1 MFRQNYKATLK
12 SILRSPVTLLAL
24 CATIILTIAMYK
36 TGSSGILTIR
46 HLRQDIMNQA
56 SSTCSSLFPAFVGIM
71 VSAHILSE
79 KQNGFGDLLVS
90 SRKSVASIYLS
101 KLCAIATA
109 TLAASLLFFGVRL
122 IWYWGFHYSEAYGRF
137 NIALPIGEILVRY
150 IMGILM
156 FMPLLLLCYT
166 AMPVFASTVTNVPAA
181 GAVWNVVFYL
191 SSYPFFKFRE
201 SNFYLPPYKMFT
213 HIGPF
218 YKTST
223 SDPEFV
229 KLLAEYFIDEHIWP
243 AFFGWIAVSIVLLV
257 VSYFILKKRYR
268 T

>member
-1 MFRQNYKATLK
+1 MFKTNYKATLK
-12 SILRSPVTLLAL
+12 SILRSPVSFLAL
-24 CATIILTIAMYK
+24 CATVILTIAMYE
-36 TGSSGILTIR
+36 TGSSGILTIKS
-46 HLRQDIMNQA
+46 LRQDIMNQVT
-56 SSTCSSLFPAFVGIM
+56 STCSNLFPAFVGIM

-79 KQNGFGDLLVS
+79 RQNGFGDLLLC
-90 SRKSVASIYLS
+90 SRKSFASIYLS

-109 TLAASLLFFGVRL
+109 AIAAGLLFFGVRL

-137 NIALPIGEILVRY
+137 NIAMPLGEILVRY
-150 IMGILM
+150 FVFILM

-166 AMPVFASTVTNVPAA
+166 AMPVFVSTVTNVPAA
-181 GAVWNVVFYL
+181 GAVWNVTFYL
-191 SSYPFFKFRE
+191 AQFLFFKFRL
-201 SNFYLPPYKMFT
+201 SNFNLPPYKMIT

-218 YKTST
+218 YETST
-223 SDPEFV
+223 SDPKFV

-257 VSYFILKKRYR
+257 ASYFILKKRYR

>member
-1 MFRQNYKATLK
+1 MFKTNYKTTLK
-12 SILRSPVTLLAL
+12 AIFRSPVSFLAL
-24 CATIILTIAMYK
+24 CATVILAFAMYK
-36 TGSSGILTIR
+36 TGSSGILTIK
-46 HLRQDIMNQA
+46 HLLQDIMNQA
-56 SSTCSSLFPAFVGIM
+56 QSTWASLFPAFVGIM

-79 KQNGFGDLLVS
+79 KQNGVSDLLLC
-90 SRKSVASIYLS
+90 SRKSFASIYLS

-109 TLAASLLFFGVRL
+109 AIAAGLLFFGVRL
-122 IWYWGFHYSEAYGRF
+122 IWYWGFHYYEAYGRF
-137 NIALPIGEILVRY
+137 GITLPIGEILVRY
-150 IMGILM
+150 FLGILM

-166 AMPVFASTVTNVPAA
+166 AMAVFVSVVTNVPAA
-181 GAVWNVVFYL
+181 GAVWNVTFYI
-191 SSYPFFKFRE
+191 SSFFWFKFRQ

-218 YKTST
+218 YETST